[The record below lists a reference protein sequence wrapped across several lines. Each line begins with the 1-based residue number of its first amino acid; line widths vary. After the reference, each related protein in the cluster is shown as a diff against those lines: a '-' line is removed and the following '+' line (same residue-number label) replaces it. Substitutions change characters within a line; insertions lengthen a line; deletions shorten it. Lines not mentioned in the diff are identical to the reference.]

1 VPPPPNLVLLV
12 TDQQRFPMH
21 WPDEPGWLAN
31 LTPNDAELA
40 RTGLTFTGAF
50 VNSCM
55 CSPSRATLLTGRMP
69 AEHGV
74 VLTHTRGG
82 ARPTPQN
89 LLATIRGAA
98 GRSIRDGVPIAR
110 GLQSF
115 ARISLRTATG
125 TPQREEPELSPRLP
139 NLATLLR
146 KAGYEV
152 AYRGKWHLTKPV
164 NGDEWSDADGR
175 RLADDYGFAGW
186 EPPDAGEDTRPEH
199 FGGGNAGTSGLG
211 WDEDF
216 VRQAEEFLG
225 GGDSKS
231 PPPPEPFALVLS
243 LVNPHDVLGYPT
255 SWREG
260 GFTPEAVE
268 DLGVQLPPTV
278 DERLDRKPTA
288 HGFQKYG
295 QAAYIGALRSRE
307 DKLAYVNFYAYL
319 QKLVDE
325 KIGRLLAALGDP
337 GDPASLRSRTVVVR
351 TSDHGEL
358 GLSHGG
364 LRQKMFNVYEET
376 LHVPLVVSN
385 PVLFPRPRETD
396 AMASLVDIVPTL
408 LSLAGA
414 DGGDRLD
421 GRDLVPVLAS
431 KTEPSRETQARAAV
445 DMSRVIDHERPEP
458 SVRDAVAFTY
468 DDDAAAT
475 FLKDTVPPPNHIRC
489 VRERH
494 LKYAVYVDPQGRAE
508 RQYELYDLERDPLET
523 NNLVERDGG
532 KLRDSSYASERE
544 RLAERV
550 ERVPVP
556 DPAP

>member
-1 VPPPPNLVLLV
+1 MPPPPNLVLLV

-40 RTGLTFTGAF
+40 RTGLTYTNAF

-98 GRSIRDGVPIAR
+98 GRSIRDGVPVVR

-115 ARISLRTATG
+115 ARIGLRTATG

-146 KAGYEV
+146 EAGYEV

-164 NGDEWSDADGR
+164 TGDEWSDADAR
-175 RLADDYGFAGW
+175 HLADDYGFAGW

-199 FGGGNAGTSGLG
+199 FGGGNAGRSGRG

-216 VRQAEEFLG
+216 VRQAEQFLG
-225 GGDSKS
+225 GGDSS

-255 SWREG
+255 SWRDG
-260 GFTPEAVE
+260 GFTSEAVE

-288 HGFQKYG
+288 HGMQKYG

-408 LSLAGA
+408 LSLARA
-414 DGGDRLD
+414 DGGERLD
-421 GRDLVPVLAS
+421 GCDLVPVLANRA
-431 KTEPSRETQARAAV
+431 EPAREAAARTPV
-445 DMSRVIDHERPEP
+445 DLGSVLEHERPAP
-458 SVRDAVAFTY
+458 SVRDAVEFTY
-468 DDDAAAT
+468 DDDAAGT

-489 VRERH
+489 VRERQ
-494 LKYAVYVDPQGRAE
+494 LKYAVYMDPHGRVD

-523 NNLVERDGG
+523 NNLVERDSGS
-532 KLRDSSYASERE
+532 LRDRTYGREHE

-550 ERVPVP
+550 DRVPAP